1 VSNTAPKT
9 EERDGKIIHF
19 SVGAIV
25 TNAQGQLLLVDREL
39 PPPGFAGLA
48 GHLDDGETPQQA
60 IVREIQEESG
70 LLAVDIKLVAEEFVP
85 WNYCAAGVTG
95 HHWYLFTATASGQ
108 PIPQL
113 EEVKSVGW
121 YEPAAL
127 LTLPLEEVWQHWFG
141 KLGYL

>member
-1 VSNTAPKT
+1 MSNTAPKT

-25 TNAQGQLLLVDREL
+25 TNAQGQILLVDRKL

-48 GHLDDGETPQQA
+48 GHLDNGETPQQA
-60 IVREIQEESG
+60 IAREIQEESG
-70 LLAVDIKLVAEEFVP
+70 LLVADIELVAEEFVP

-113 EEVKSVGW
+113 EEVRSVGW